1 MLAMI
6 SSIPRSND
14 PNGGRRSEMLL
25 SISTKCFDIGG
36 RHRSE
41 MLYVRRRLRFQPIHD
56 CLHEKLDSMGRIIPL
71 LCVHLLAHVLIF
83 LFRGLLAVAF
93 LLLLLTAFIT
103 ARMMCGSSRQC
114 FRSCTKNIFRT
125 AMFSFRTESE
135 SHASAAS
142 VSPVLDR
149 RECPGSRH
157 LVGTI
162 HRQKTISCVMPKI
175 MARDH
180 NQEQRQ
186 NQKHTPT

>member
-1 MLAMI
+1 
-6 SSIPRSND
+6 
-14 PNGGRRSEMLL
+14 
-25 SISTKCFDIGG
+25 
-36 RHRSE
+36 
-41 MLYVRRRLRFQPIHD
+41 MLYVRRRLRLQPIHEG
-56 CLHEKLDSMGRIIPL
+56 LREKLDSMSQIIPFL
-71 LCVHLLAHVLIF
+71 RLHLLAHVLIF

-135 SHASAAS
+135 VTQAQQ
-142 VSPVLDR
+142 VPVQCLIVGNVQD
-149 RECPGSRH
+149 GRH

-162 HRQKTISCVMPKI
+162 RRQKTISCVMPKT

-186 NQKHTPT
+186 NQKHTQT